1 MEVRLQPFVCFL
13 RRLLD
18 LIQSR
23 DTGDIF
29 SEPVDLSEVPD
40 YSDVVTQPMDI
51 STMRS
56 KLENFQYSNL
66 DAFEKDF
73 NLMISNCMAYNSRD
87 TIFYRAAIKMR
98 DQVSQ
103 ICNMFSWN
111 FGWSLMWEDCLF
123 SCYLTECFSC

>member
-40 YSDVVTQPMDI
+40 YTDVVTQPMDL
-51 STMRS
+51 STMRT

-73 NLMISNCMAYNSRD
+73 NLMINNCMAYNSRD

-103 ICNMFSWN
+103 EF
-111 FGWSLMWEDCLF
+111 LT
-123 SCYLTECFSC
+123 YLVLILVV